1 MASNDTTQAI
11 QSYVTDMLALEKHIS
26 KAFQAQI
33 EDLED
38 YPTVVTQLRT
48 LHATTESHIR
58 ALEQAAEG
66 LGGEGPTGMIKKLG
80 SALTG
85 LAAGAIDLVR
95 NESLPKN
102 LRDDYT
108 ATSLAAIGYVMLHT
122 TALSLGNKPI
132 ADLAQR
138 HLVDYAEAV
147 MRRKARPSSRGPNST
162 SPGFPPPYLTAFE
175 RRYVTTC
182 PMRSRSQLPRTG
194 SPRISMGEPLCVAS
208 SSM

>member
-1 MASNDTTQAI
+1 MASSDPTQAI

-38 YPTVVTQLRT
+38 YPTVVTELRT
-48 LHATTESHIR
+48 LNATTESHIR

-66 LGGEGPTGMIKKLG
+66 FGGEGPSGMIKKLG

-108 ATSLAAIGYVMLHT
+108 AASLAAIGYVMLHT
-122 TALSLGNKPI
+122 TALSLGNKQV

-138 HLVDYAEAV
+138 HLVDYTEAV
-147 MRRKARPSSRGPNST
+147 MTLHNIIPAAVIEFLQDEGLPAR
-162 SPGFPPPYLTAFE
+162 E
-175 RRYVTTC
+175 DV
-182 PMRSRSQLPRTG
+182 LPAITETLNQAWMA
-194 SPRISMGEPLCVAS
+194 SAKKVPEPDEISVNKQ
-208 SSM
+208 

>member
-1 MASNDTTQAI
+1 MASSDPTQAI

-33 EDLED
+33 EDLEN
-38 YPTVVTQLRT
+38 YPTVVTELRT
-48 LHATTESHIR
+48 LNATTESHIR
-58 ALEQAAEG
+58 ALEQAAENF
-66 LGGEGPTGMIKKLG
+66 GGEGPAGVIKKLG
-80 SALTG
+80 STLTG

-122 TALSLGNKPI
+122 TALSLGNKPV

-147 MRRKARPSSRGPNST
+147 MTLHNLIPSAVIEFLQDEGLPAREDV
-162 SPGFPPPYLTAFE
+162 L
-175 RRYVTTC
+175 
-182 PMRSRSQLPRTG
+182 
-194 SPRISMGEPLCVAS
+194 PRISETLEKAWRQTAKQVPEADEISVDRR
-208 SSM
+208 

>member
-1 MASNDTTQAI
+1 MASSDPTQAI

-38 YPTVVTQLRT
+38 YPTVVTELRT
-48 LHATTESHIR
+48 LNATAESHIR
-58 ALEQAAEG
+58 ALEQAAESF
-66 LGGEGPTGMIKKLG
+66 GGEGPTGVIKKLG
-80 SALTG
+80 STLTG

-122 TALSLGNKPI
+122 TALSLGNRQV
-132 ADLAQR
+132 ADLAKR
-138 HLVDYAEAV
+138 HLADYAEAV
-147 MRRKARPSSRGPNST
+147 MTLHNLIPGAVIEFLQDEGLPAREDVLPEITETLNQAWMSSARKVP
-162 SPGFPPPYLTAFE
+162 
-175 RRYVTTC
+175 
-182 PMRSRSQLPRTG
+182 
-194 SPRISMGEPLCVAS
+194 EPDEFTVEKR
-208 SSM
+208 